1 MPLVNLNEVR
11 GGTRGTVPVT
21 DIPRSISEIQF
32 GTFSAK
38 EMRKLSHVHVF
49 NAEGQVGGTSLPY
62 GVLDSRL
69 GVCTRSAVC
78 ATCGLKNDG
87 CTGHFGHMELALP
100 LFHNGYFKIVL
111 QILRTICKGCCK
123 VVIEGDDRRKLLARM
138 RNRNVS
144 SAKRTRIQQ
153 DLAAICQKVS
163 ECPHCGYVNGKVK
176 KEMGFR
182 NPRIFHERYG
192 DPKKPKP
199 IHTQER
205 LTMEIELEDALEN
218 NPDLK
223 PFVSKITDSLSPSD
237 CISLFQRIPQEDREL
252 LDLDRHTC
260 PSNLLLSTMI
270 VPPICIRPFVDGSAT
285 GGAAGTFKD
294 NDLTENLL
302 STLRCSKDLRLK
314 MDTTNPSV
322 VWEAWDTL
330 QGVYTTLL
338 DADMPGY
345 QKQAA
350 AQFVTGRTGLVQR
363 LKGKEGRFRK
373 HLSGKRVDFSGRT
386 VISPDPNL
394 KITELA
400 VPIKIAEILTYP
412 ERVFANNRQRLY
424 SAVVNGKTY
433 PGACYV
439 VKKSGQKMGLAFM
452 GDQFRK
458 RVAENLENGDIVHRH
473 MINGDCVIFNR
484 QPSLHRISMMCHR
497 ARVLPYRT
505 LRFNECC
512 CAPYNADFD
521 GDEMNLHL
529 PQTEEARAECA
540 TLMATSRN
548 VISARHGEPIIAAT
562 QDFLTGGYLLT
573 RKNLFLDRAQIANV
587 LSSMFE
593 PGIIYDLP
601 TPAILK
607 PRELWSGKQV
617 ISLLVR
623 PNLRTPVNLNFE
635 ARAKFYTSDKHMCA
649 KDGYVCFFNSELIS
663 GTLEKKLL
671 GGGGKDGLF
680 YQLFLCAGHAYSAK
694 CMWRLSRLTSRWLM
708 NHGFSIGINDVTP
721 SKILVEQKDIIIQK
735 GYEDCAKHIKK
746 FNDGTLEAD
755 PGCTAEVTLE
765 NKLNGLLSK
774 VREDCGTLCM
784 KILHWSNSP
793 FIMSSCGSKGS
804 PLNISQMAAVL
815 GQQTVSGKRIGNGF
829 IHRSL
834 PHFKRFSREPKTR
847 GFVANS
853 FYTGLQPHEFWF
865 HTMGGREGLVDTAV
879 KTAETGYMQRR
890 LVKSMEDL
898 CVQYDYKVTDS
909 QGMMIQR
916 VYGDDGLDPLYTET
930 ADFRPVNF
938 SILWN
943 SMSSVARRT
952 DTSKLRTLKSDEVL
966 PALADLL
973 IDEKYNEFSGKFKEE
988 LTNFWR
994 DKAEELKTITLQ
1006 ITTAVKA
1013 GLESSAEMMDI
1024 DNETDPLALMK
1035 RFAEKKKI
1043 AASSEARIKELVN
1056 MLLLVT
1062 KENMQLMLD
1071 ECLLKHQKYK
1081 CEPGTACGAIGAQ
1094 SIGEPGTQMTLK
1106 TFHFAGVASMS
1117 ITQGVPRI
1125 KEIINAAKTIKTPL
1139 ITAFLTNETDEQAA
1153 RVVKARVERTTLGE
1167 ICTSFDEVYTPINCY
1182 IVVRIDLDTLFDLQL
1197 DIDSFSIRDAIL
1209 KYAASTTRKRHNA
1222 FPLKPQ
1228 DIPKEQV
1235 SANTLHIYPYDTR
1248 KDKLLHNIQRIL
1260 THLPGIVVAGL
1271 PGIKRAVLSSFKTE
1285 KYTVSEMLA
1294 TGETK
1299 EIEKVRKH
1307 YKLLIEGADLLE
1319 VCSIPGVDSQR
1330 SFCNHIAVT
1339 EKVLGIEA
1347 ARLMIIREIRGV
1359 MGSYG
1364 LAIDIRHVMQLADV
1378 MTFRGEVLGI
1388 TRFGMQKMRD
1398 SVMMLASF
1406 EKTTDILFDAA
1417 AHSRKDDKLGVSEK
1431 IIMGAP
1437 IKLGTGLFKLLHSV
1451 DTIKERK
1458 APRPLFRTP
1467 TLFG

>member
-11 GGTRGTVPVT
+11 GGPRGTVPVT

-69 GVCTRSAVC
+69 GVCTRTAVC

-123 VVIEGDDRRKLLARM
+123 VMIEGDDRRKLLARM

-144 SAKRTRIQQ
+144 SAKRTKIQQ
-153 DLAAICQKVS
+153 DLSAVCQKVS
-163 ECPHCGYVNGKVK
+163 ECPHCGHTNGKVK
-176 KEMGFR
+176 KEMGYR
-182 NPRIFHERYG
+182 NPRLFHERYG

-199 IHTQER
+199 IHTQEK
-205 LTMEIELEDALEN
+205 LTMEIELEDALDN

-223 PFVSKITDSLSPSD
+223 PYVGKITDSLSPSD

-260 PSNLLLSTMI
+260 PSNLLLSTLI

-330 QGVYTTLL
+330 QGVFTTLL

-350 AQFVTGRTGLVQR
+350 QQFITGRTGLVQR

-412 ERVFANNRQRLY
+412 ERVFSNNRQRLY
-424 SAVVNGKTY
+424 SAVVNGTTY

-439 VKKSGQKMGLAFM
+439 VKKSGQKMGIAYM

-458 RVAENLENGDIVHRH
+458 RVAENLENGDVVHRH

-573 RKNLFLDRAQIANV
+573 RKNLFLDRAQIGHIM
-587 LSSMFE
+587 SSMFE
-593 PGIIYDLP
+593 TGVIFDLP
-601 TPAILK
+601 TPALLK
-607 PRELWSGKQV
+607 PRELWTGKQV
-617 ISLLVR
+617 LSLLVR

-635 ARAKFYTSDKHMCA
+635 ARAKFYTKDKHMCE

-680 YQLFLCAGHAYSAK
+680 YQLFLCAGHAYSAR
-694 CMWRLSRLTSRWLM
+694 CMWRLARLTSRWLM
-708 NHGFSIGINDVTP
+708 NYGFSIGINDVTP
-721 SKILVEQKDIIIQK
+721 SKVLVENKDMLINQ
-735 GYEDCAKHIKK
+735 GYVDCADYIKR
-746 FNDGTLEAD
+746 FNEGTLEAD

-784 KILHWSNSP
+784 RILHWSNSP

-834 PHFKRFSREPKTR
+834 PHFKRFSREPRTR

-909 QGMMIQR
+909 QGM
-916 VYGDDGLDPLYTET
+916 
-930 ADFRPVNF
+930 
-938 SILWN
+938 
-943 SMSSVARRT
+943 
-952 DTSKLRTLKSDEVL
+952 
-966 PALADLL
+966 
-973 IDEKYNEFSGKFKEE
+973 
-988 LTNFWR
+988 
-994 DKAEELKTITLQ
+994 
-1006 ITTAVKA
+1006 
-1013 GLESSAEMMDI
+1013 
-1024 DNETDPLALMK
+1024 
-1035 RFAEKKKI
+1035 
-1043 AASSEARIKELVN
+1043 
-1056 MLLLVT
+1056 
-1062 KENMQLMLD
+1062 
-1071 ECLLKHQKYK
+1071 
-1081 CEPGTACGAIGAQ
+1081 
-1094 SIGEPGTQMTLK
+1094 
-1106 TFHFAGVASMS
+1106 
-1117 ITQGVPRI
+1117 
-1125 KEIINAAKTIKTPL
+1125 
-1139 ITAFLTNETDEQAA
+1139 
-1153 RVVKARVERTTLGE
+1153 
-1167 ICTSFDEVYTPINCY
+1167 
-1182 IVVRIDLDTLFDLQL
+1182 
-1197 DIDSFSIRDAIL
+1197 
-1209 KYAASTTRKRHNA
+1209 
-1222 FPLKPQ
+1222 
-1228 DIPKEQV
+1228 
-1235 SANTLHIYPYDTR
+1235 
-1248 KDKLLHNIQRIL
+1248 
-1260 THLPGIVVAGL
+1260 
-1271 PGIKRAVLSSFKTE
+1271 
-1285 KYTVSEMLA
+1285 
-1294 TGETK
+1294 
-1299 EIEKVRKH
+1299 
-1307 YKLLIEGADLLE
+1307 
-1319 VCSIPGVDSQR
+1319 
-1330 SFCNHIAVT
+1330 
-1339 EKVLGIEA
+1339 
-1347 ARLMIIREIRGV
+1347 
-1359 MGSYG
+1359 
-1364 LAIDIRHVMQLADV
+1364 
-1378 MTFRGEVLGI
+1378 
-1388 TRFGMQKMRD
+1388 
-1398 SVMMLASF
+1398 
-1406 EKTTDILFDAA
+1406 
-1417 AHSRKDDKLGVSEK
+1417 
-1431 IIMGAP
+1431 
-1437 IKLGTGLFKLLHSV
+1437 
-1451 DTIKERK
+1451 
-1458 APRPLFRTP
+1458 
-1467 TLFG
+1467 